1 MPFLC
6 ALYDWLCAVW
16 FFDLAIWNP
25 LLPSTSANKQ
35 TANQREGR
43 VGLAYKRNMITYEKI
58 EQGRWRVTEA
68 SARGGEE
75 GDEWSGGG

>member
-1 MPFLC
+1 
-6 ALYDWLCAVW
+6 
-16 FFDLAIWNP
+16 
-25 LLPSTSANKQ
+25 
-35 TANQREGR
+35 
-43 VGLAYKRNMITYEKI
+43 LAYKRNMITYEKI